1 MNYLK
6 AWEALHRLQEAQD
19 ALRSFYAEKYASEA
33 KQAAAKTLRRKI
45 TKEEMAT
52 SLSTAVFDHRM
63 RTITYSFHSRDTDEA
78 VITTL
83 VSFLVPPTPT
93 TPTHTSDIPEQY
105 QEN

>member
-19 ALRSFYAEKYASEA
+19 ALRSFYAEKYAGEA
-33 KQAAAKTLRRKI
+33 KRAAIRTLHRTI

-52 SLSTAVFDHRM
+52 SLATATFDHQM
-63 RTITYSFHSRDTDEA
+63 RTITYSFHSHDTDEA

-83 VSFLVPPTPT
+83 VSFLVPPIPT
-93 TPTHTSDIPEQY
+93 TPAHTSDIPEQY